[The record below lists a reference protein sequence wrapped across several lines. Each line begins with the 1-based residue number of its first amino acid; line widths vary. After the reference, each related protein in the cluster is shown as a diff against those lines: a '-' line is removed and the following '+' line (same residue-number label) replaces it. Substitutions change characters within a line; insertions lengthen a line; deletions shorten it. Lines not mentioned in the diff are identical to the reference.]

1 MGEPIFS
8 QFLREIFNVGNN
20 STHIHLWQ
28 SNYIQSGLLYICLS
42 VIFCWNLFIPNYF
55 PIKLSFTCDFPDEAV
70 PCENAQDFFYLND
83 RLGDPKA
90 FFHDQ
95 NDIERAAPL
104 IASRRGV
111 SYQARAVAP
120 QPRPAPK
127 IQPLVP
133 PPAPPPSPAA
143 GRRPFARKPS
153 KRQPVR
159 KY

>member
-1 MGEPIFS
+1 M
-8 QFLREIFNVGNN
+8 
-20 STHIHLWQ
+20 
-28 SNYIQSGLLYICLS
+28 
-42 VIFCWNLFIPNYF
+42 
-55 PIKLSFTCDFPDEAV
+55 
-70 PCENAQDFFYLND
+70 ND